1 MRRRVSAIVA
11 LVVCALVSSGPAAA
25 QDPTATTGLPTPAPT
40 STPAPTTT
48 EAAPTTTEAAPP
60 ATAQTPAAPTTTT
73 EAGAPAAASDDED
86 GPSPLLVGGIVLG
99 VLALL
104 VLLAIGLIRLTAWEP
119 AWLPRARHAL
129 GEAAYR
135 GGATWDEFRD
145 WLRPRRAR

>member
-1 MRRRVSAIVA
+1 MRRSVSAIAA
-11 LVVCALVSSGPAAA
+11 LAVCALVLAGPAAA
-25 QDPTATTGLPTPAPT
+25 QDPTATTGLPAPAPAT
-40 STPAPTTT
+40 TPDPG
-48 EAAPTTTEAAPP
+48 AAPAAPP
-60 ATAQTPAAPTTTT
+60 ATTAETPPATSTTA
-73 EAGAPAAASDDED
+73 AGAPAAASDDED
-86 GPSPLLVGGIVLG
+86 GPSPLLVGGIVLA

-104 VLLAIGLIRLTAWEP
+104 VLLAAGLIRLTAWEP

>member
-1 MRRRVSAIVA
+1 MRRLVSAIAA
-11 LVVCALVSSGPAAA
+11 LAACALVLAGPAAA
-25 QDPTATTGLPTPAPT
+25 QDPTATTGLPAPAPAP
-40 STPAPTTT
+40 STAP
-48 EAAPTTTEAAPP
+48 AAPP
-60 ATAQTPAAPTTTT
+60 AATTQTPPATSTTT
-73 EAGAPAAASDDED
+73 AGAPAAASDDD
-86 GPSPLLVGGIVLG
+86 GPSPLLVGGIVLA

-104 VLLAIGLIRLTAWEP
+104 VLLAAGLIRLTAWEP